1 MDKDKSKTP
10 MIVLTCFLYASS
22 IMLGILF
29 ILIRF
34 GISNDTAIFAF
45 MGLGVA
51 FGIVALIVALI
62 NAILALIHVF
72 RCSVPPT
79 KTSMVIKIV
88 LIPFYLMNF
97 FYWALLAAGFCNPWL
112 MLGVPLIITLGAIIT
127 FCYMISTS
135 APNLFYLFRLGKE
148 KKLKANGYYV
158 TAIVFHFFFILDVVG
173 AIMLDHLLKKE
184 EKANTIEIK

>member
-79 KTSMVIKIV
+79 KTSMVIKF
-88 LIPFYLMNF
+88 P
-97 FYWALLAAGFCNPWL
+97 
-112 MLGVPLIITLGAIIT
+112 
-127 FCYMISTS
+127 STS
-135 APNLFYLFRLGKE
+135 
-148 KKLKANGYYV
+148 
-158 TAIVFHFFFILDVVG
+158 
-173 AIMLDHLLKKE
+173 
-184 EKANTIEIK
+184 